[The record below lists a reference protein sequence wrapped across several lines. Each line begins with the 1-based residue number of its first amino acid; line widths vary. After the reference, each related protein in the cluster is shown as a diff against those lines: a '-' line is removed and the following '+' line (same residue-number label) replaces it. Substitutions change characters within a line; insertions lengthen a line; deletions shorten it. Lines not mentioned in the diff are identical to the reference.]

1 MQVRVGYLSYVED
14 IIEIDDKYRRCA
26 DPKEEFNNETDS
38 DLLDQMD
45 EEIAQILGIMT
56 NDIMEVVA
64 TENNTIIYEN

>member
-26 DPKEEFNNETDS
+26 ETDS

-56 NDIMEVVA
+56 NDIMKVVA